1 MTTLEYVNFTDP
13 PQFTCTGDEYFPAG
27 LYTLVGKFPLHWND
41 LYENSDTFHRLND
54 KRVKL
59 IGFTTSCTVGK
70 YSCHITVETTNLK
83 ILEEISNLNSIAIDL
98 S

>member
-13 PQFTCTGDEYFPAG
+13 PQFICTGQDFKAG
-27 LYTLVGKFPLHWND
+27 TYILEGKFPLEYND
-41 LYENSDTFHRLND
+41 LYENSGIFHTLNGQ
-54 KRVKL
+54 KVKL

-70 YSCHITVETTNLK
+70 YSCHITVKPDKLN
-83 ILEEISNLNSIAIDL
+83 IAEIIDLNSIAIDL